1 MMAGAGMAVILAGGK
16 RGLRPGGKAAV
27 FNADGECPG
36 CCQCEPFVLGSF
48 TTNRYYNPCWDLTPY
63 QGPGQA
69 PPGSYWR
76 LIEIG
81 MCYPYS
87 YPWYG
92 AGCVN
97 SEGRLVGLP
106 SQFCSNYYYD
116 GYMELQIGCY
126 DPTDNRIHWP
136 GTCQPLSTRYSC

>member
-1 MMAGAGMAVILAGGK
+1 MAGAGMAVILAGGK

-81 MCYPYS
+81 YAIPTAIRGTGLAVS
-87 YPWYG
+87 TVKDGW
-92 AGCVN
+92 
-97 SEGRLVGLP
+97 GLP

-136 GTCQPLSTRYSC
+136 GTCQSLSTRYSC